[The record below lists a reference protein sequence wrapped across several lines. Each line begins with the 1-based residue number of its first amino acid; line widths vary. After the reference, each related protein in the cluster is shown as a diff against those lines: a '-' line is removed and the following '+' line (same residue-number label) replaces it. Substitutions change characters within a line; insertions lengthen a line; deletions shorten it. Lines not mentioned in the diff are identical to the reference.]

1 MGTEAELSLER
12 VTEQLRAASLPDLA
26 RGTIL
31 SALQEFFHRHRK
43 QGFFASQLLSKLAEQ
58 RLFPGCR
65 LDNSGSVSS
74 DNTLQ
79 PSPCS
84 FSPPLP
90 LPRR

>member
-1 MGTEAELSLER
+1 MGTGAELSLER
-12 VTEQLRAASLPDLA
+12 VTEQLRAACLPDLA

-31 SALQEFFHRHRK
+31 SALQEFFHHHLK
-43 QGFFASQLLSKLAEQ
+43 QGFFASQLLRKLAEQ

-65 LDNSGSVSS
+65 LDNSVSS